1 MRGHITKRGKDSYS
15 IVVSMGERDPET
27 KKYKQHWETVRGTK
41 KDAEKRLAELL
52 NQIDKGLYIKPE
64 KTTLAEYLERWLKDY
79 VWPNLAPRT
88 AEGYEH
94 IIRKHL
100 IPGLGKIQLSQLKP
114 EHIQNYYAKQLSTGG
129 QEEKGLSAT
138 TVRHHHMC
146 LHSALKTAV
155 KWELIAR
162 NPIDAIDPPHC
173 HKQEMHTLTE
183 AEVHKVLEIAR
194 ETPYFALFYLAL
206 FTGLRRSELLALKW
220 SDIDLNMG
228 QLSISRSLH
237 SLAGGKII
245 IRQTKTARS
254 TRTVALSPSTVK
266 VLKDHKGKQQA
277 FRLLAGLCLNE
288 DDFIFTNIDGKPLL
302 PNTITHNWIKI
313 IRKAGLNGIRLHDA
327 RHTHASLML
336 KQGVHPK
343 IVQERLGHSSIQV
356 TLDTYSH
363 VTPGLQQAAAKGF
376 DELISAKS
384 N

>member
-15 IVVSMGERDPET
+15 IVISTGERDPET

-94 IIRKHL
+94 IIRRYI
-100 IPGLGKIQLSQLKP
+100 IPGLGKIQLAQLKP
-114 EHIQNYYAKQLSTGG
+114 EHIQKYYANQLSIGG
-129 QEEKGLSAT
+129 DKGIGLSPR

-155 KWELIAR
+155 KWELLIR
-162 NPIDAIDPPHC
+162 NPLDAIDPPRCQKH
-173 HKQEMHTLTE
+173 EMHTLTE
-183 AEVHKVLEIAR
+183 EAVHKVLEIAN
-194 ETPYFALFYLAL
+194 ETPYFTLFYLAL

-220 SDIDLNMG
+220 SAVDLIMC
-228 QLSISRSLH
+228 QLSVSRSLH
-237 SLAGGKII
+237 VLSGGEII
-245 IRQTKTARS
+245 TRQTKTARS
-254 TRTVALSPSTVK
+254 TRSVALSPSTVQ
-266 VLKDHKGKQQA
+266 VLKDHRDKQQA
-277 FRLLAGLCLNE
+277 FKILAGSHLNN

-302 PNTITHNWIKI
+302 PNTITHNWIKL
-313 IRKAGLNGIRLHDA
+313 IRKTGLNGIRLHDA

-363 VTPGLQQAAAKGF
+363 VTPGLQ
-376 DELISAKS
+376 
-384 N
+384 

>member
-1 MRGHITKRGKDSYS
+1 
-15 IVVSMGERDPET
+15 
-27 KKYKQHWETVRGTK
+27 
-41 KDAEKRLAELL
+41 
-52 NQIDKGLYIKPE
+52 
-64 KTTLAEYLERWLKDY
+64 
-79 VWPNLAPRT
+79 
-88 AEGYEH
+88 
-94 IIRKHL
+94 
-100 IPGLGKIQLSQLKP
+100 
-114 EHIQNYYAKQLSTGG
+114 
-129 QEEKGLSAT
+129 
-138 TVRHHHMC
+138 
-146 LHSALKTAV
+146 
-155 KWELIAR
+155 
-162 NPIDAIDPPHC
+162 
-173 HKQEMHTLTE
+173 MHTLTE
-183 AEVHKVLEIAR
+183 AEVHKVLETAR

-254 TRTVALSPSTVK
+254 TRTVALSPSTVQ
-266 VLKDHKGKQQA
+266 VLKDHKCKQQA
-277 FRLLAGLCLNE
+277 FKLLAGLHLNE

-313 IRKAGLNGIRLHDA
+313 IRKTGLNGIRLHDA

-376 DELISAKS
+376 DELIII

>member
-15 IVVSMGERDPET
+15 IVISTGERDPET

-94 IIRKHL
+94 IIRRYI
-100 IPGLGKIQLSQLKP
+100 IPGLGKIQLAQLKP
-114 EHIQNYYAKQLSTGG
+114 EHIQKYYANQLSIGG
-129 QEEKGLSAT
+129 DKGIGLSPR

-155 KWELIAR
+155 KWELLIR
-162 NPIDAIDPPHC
+162 NPLDAIDPPRCQKH
-173 HKQEMHTLTE
+173 EMHTLTE
-183 AEVHKVLEIAR
+183 EAVHKVLEIAN
-194 ETPYFALFYLAL
+194 ETPYFTLFYLAL

-220 SDIDLNMG
+220 SAVDLIMC
-228 QLSISRSLH
+228 QLSVSRSLH
-237 SLAGGKII
+237 VLSGGEII
-245 IRQTKTARS
+245 TRQTKTARS
-254 TRTVALSPSTVK
+254 TRSVALSPSTVQ
-266 VLKDHKGKQQA
+266 VLKDHRDKQQA
-277 FRLLAGLCLNE
+277 FKILAGSHLNN

-313 IRKAGLNGIRLHDA
+313 IRKAGLDGIRLHDA

-336 KQGVHPK
+336 KQGIHPK

-363 VTPGLQQAAAKGF
+363 VAPGLQQAAAKGF
-376 DELISAKS
+376 DELIVHK
-384 N
+384 